1 MGSTRSVI
9 IITGSRSNL
18 GSIVSAFQK
27 FRSGGW
33 IYCGRDVLFGL
44 ELEKILGTDT
54 KVEIGKDLQNTAREF
69 RQKYIDFI
77 GGMSRSVSSEALA
90 GKWWLSSVSEKN
102 PFISDVYLYFCYIE
116 TCLRI
121 CSSENRDLI
130 IVSESPCLSDALQEN
145 LTSLENTVVTV
156 AGSCSGTLPE
166 KIRAYSLPAV
176 KKMWF
181 IGTFFFRIFLAWLYC
196 HHPTVHRNRPS
207 ELHGIC
213 LHAFTD
219 DRSLSRADHYLHI
232 FFRDLGSDLERAN
245 HPYFNLIDVLPT
257 TSYLTAIRR
266 ILRYPERC
274 YLLEEFITIPDIL
287 RALWFV
293 HNSGRFWNSGM
304 TLAGIQMDRILDGEM
319 KRDGSNTRREEA
331 CLRFYAGKRL
341 SGQAHIRTFVYIFEN
356 HIWEKMFCQAFRR
369 YSPAT
374 ILIGYAHSIVNTL
387 YTCYSVSS
395 LEEDLL
401 PGPDIIAVNGIRA
414 KSVLELSG
422 FTRARIEVTG
432 ALRYLN
438 LEKKP
443 FIPKNHKKKILLVA
457 LSAGINDS
465 LELAHKVLS
474 AFGNDRRVSII
485 LKCHP
490 TLPFRLISSFLSPLP
505 ENTCIR
511 DEPVENLIRDA
522 DICIYAESTVC
533 VEALAMGV
541 PIINVHSDH
550 HIDMNIFEGVDTVP
564 SVSTPDEMRE
574 AIQSVT
580 TEHHLK
586 RFESIQPLVDEIFA
600 PLATDYLNVFSGNN
614 ESAIK
619 RRIHN
624 CSDENTPR

>member
-1 MGSTRSVI
+1 MGFSRSVI
-9 IITGSRSNL
+9 IITGSLSNL
-18 GSIVSAFQK
+18 GSIVST
-27 FRSGGW
+27 FRELSYGGW
-33 IYCGRDVLFGL
+33 IYCGKDVPFGL
-44 ELEKILGTDT
+44 ELDNALGTDA
-54 KVEIGKDLQNTAREF
+54 KVEIGQDLQDTAREF
-69 RQKYIDFI
+69 RQEYIDFI

-90 GKWWLSSVSEKN
+90 GRWWLSSVSEKN
-102 PFISDVYLYFCYIE
+102 PFISDVYLYFCYLE
-116 TCLRI
+116 TCRRI

-130 IVSESPCLSDALQEN
+130 IVSESSYLSDALREN

-156 AGSCSGTLPE
+156 AGSCSVTLPE
-166 KIRAYSLPAV
+166 KIRAYSLPSA

-181 IGTFFFRIFLAWLYC
+181 IGTFFFRIFLARLYC
-196 HHPTVHRNRPS
+196 HHPIVRRNRPS
-207 ELHGIC
+207 EPPGIC

-219 DRSLSRADHYLHI
+219 DRSLSQADHYHHI
-232 FFRDLGSDLERAN
+232 YFRGLGPDLERAN

-266 ILRYPERC
+266 ILRYPEHC

-293 HNSGRFWNSGM
+293 HSSGRFWNSGT
-304 TLAGIQMDRILDGEM
+304 TLAGIQMDRILDGEV

-331 CLRFYAGKRL
+331 RLRFYAGKRL
-341 SGQAHIRTFVYIFEN
+341 SSQAHIRTFVYIFEN

-414 KSVLELSG
+414 KFVLEQSG

-432 ALRYLN
+432 ALRYQH

-443 FIPKNHKKKILLVA
+443 FMPKNHEKKMLLVA

-490 TLPFRLISSFLSPLP
+490 TLPFRLIASFLFPLP
-505 ENTCIR
+505 ENACIK
-511 DEPVENLIRDA
+511 DEPVEILIRDA
-522 DICIYAESTVC
+522 DICFYSESTVC

-541 PIINVHSDH
+541 PIVNVRSDH
-550 HIDMNIFEGVDTVP
+550 HVDMNIFEGIEGVP
-564 SVSTPDEMRE
+564 SVSTMEELQEVICSVRSEE
-574 AIQSVT
+574 ALQQFNT
-580 TEHHLK
+580 L
-586 RFESIQPLVDEIFA
+586 QPLVEDIFSPVNA
-600 PLATDYLNVFSGNN
+600 GYQEVFSQRAESGSNN
-614 ESAIK
+614 
-619 RRIHN
+619 
-624 CSDENTPR
+624 TMPQL